1 MAPTKVA
8 RKTFRRAVFFL
19 RGAADRGTGSA
30 VNSNP
35 YEPPG
40 LYEPPQQPTSKTPFI
55 LAAIGAFAAS
65 LYWAGLTLLIGLS
78 EASGVQMVMP
88 FVLVGL
94 YAFRGFQV
102 YSGDPAAAQRLLWL
116 HGIGAAMTV
125 FQMTQGGDGVVMLL
139 QGIKVGIHLFGG
151 GTAYFALKA
160 RR

>member
-1 MAPTKVA
+1 MAPTNLA
-8 RKTFRRAVFFL
+8 RKTCGRAVFFPQ
-19 RGAADRGTGSA
+19 GGADRGTGTA

-40 LYEPPQQPTSKTPFI
+40 FSAPQGPPSKTPFI

-65 LYWAGLTLLIGLS
+65 LYWAALALMVSRGES
-78 EASGVQMVMP
+78 SGVQAIMP
-88 FVLVGL
+88 FVLAGL
-94 YAFRGFQV
+94 YGFRGFQV
-102 YSGDPAAAQRLLWL
+102 FSGDPGAAQRLLWL

-139 QGIKVGIHLFGG
+139 QGIKVAIHLFGG